1 MAITIS
7 YPLHM
12 ITHIFIPLDKIVPD
26 VVLLLMLNR
35 NLRFKSIF
43 HILMHYLFYHKNI
56 LIQRNTCIAN
66 MNILNNHIFFYLSVH
81 KNANITLTLPRSH
94 TLRCQIG
101 IHWLNFIICSN
112 IDVICYD
119 LRVYFLIA
127 SFAS

>member
-35 NLRFKSIF
+35 NLRFRSIF
-43 HILMHYLFYHKNI
+43 HILMHYLSYHKN
-56 LIQRNTCIAN
+56 LFIQRIMAN
-66 MNILNNHIFFYLSVH
+66 MNILSNHIFFYLGVH

>member
-43 HILMHYLFYHKNI
+43 HILMHYLFYHKKICWLDDCNYV
-56 LIQRNTCIAN
+56 LFS
-66 MNILNNHIFFYLSVH
+66 NNHIFFYLNVH
-81 KNANITLTLPRSH
+81 KNANTTLTLPRSH

>member
-56 LIQRNTCIAN
+56 L
-66 MNILNNHIFFYLSVH
+66 F
-81 KNANITLTLPRSH
+81 
-94 TLRCQIG
+94 
-101 IHWLNFIICSN
+101 
-112 IDVICYD
+112 
-119 LRVYFLIA
+119 
-127 SFAS
+127 